1 MTLHQE
7 LKGRHRELALLDKLW
22 ETADPT
28 LLVLYSRRRI
38 GKTRLMT
45 HWVRERQVRAIY
57 WLAEPSSA
65 QDQLRSFSQTIYN
78 FANPD
83 EPDSDSFTYATW
95 QQAWEQV
102 AALAQTERLALILDE
117 FTTVLKIN
125 PDAANDLQ
133 NMWDHSL
140 TQSNLFLT
148 ICGSHLALIQ
158 RHLLSDQAPL
168 YGRATRQLHLQP
180 IPFGYTQDFLPE
192 LSPIDRVA
200 IYGIFG
206 GILAY
211 WQQIDQSKFLKENIS
226 YQLLNPDGLM
236 QVEACLLLQ
245 DFTQDPHNYAAIL
258 RAIARGDHTQKAI
271 CTSTGLAQ
279 GHVSKYL
286 SVLQD
291 AGFVERQIPIM
302 ASPKSRNGR
311 YYITDPYLRF
321 YFRFLADQQA
331 RLALGEGQLVLN
343 DIMMHL
349 GSWVDNY
356 ILSELCREWLLQA
369 GARGETALA
378 VEQVGGFWSQQTQ
391 VEVVGFHPRE
401 KTMILGACTLH
412 DEGDV
417 ALLHDLIDKSAAV
430 VPKTGKWRVA
440 YAAIARRDWTEDA
453 HQLAADKQ
461 QLAAFAKGNWQP
473 VALHLLNLAQLDA
486 DLHRWARPE

>member
-1 MTLHQE
+1 MTLHQKF
-7 LKGRHRELALLDKLW
+7 KGRHHELELLDELW

-28 LLVLYSRRRI
+28 LLVLYSRRRV

-148 ICGSHLALIQ
+148 ICGSHLALMQ
-158 RHLLSDQAPL
+158 RHLLSEQAPL

-180 IPFGYTQDFLPE
+180 IPFGYIQGFLVK
-192 LSPIDRVA
+192 SRPIHRVA
-200 IYGIFG
+200 IYSIFG
-206 GILAY
+206 GIPAY
-211 WQQIDQSKFLKENIS
+211 WQQIKQLESFRDILSSFLELDS
-226 YQLLNPDGLM
+226 LM
-236 QVEACLLLQ
+236 QVEAYLLLQ
-245 DFTQDPHNYAAIL
+245 DFIQDPHNYAAIL
-258 RAIARGDHTQKAI
+258 RAIARGNHTQKAI
-271 CTSTGLAQ
+271 CTRTGLAQ

-302 ASPKSRNGR
+302 AGPKSRNGR

-331 RLALGEGQLVLN
+331 RLALGEGQLVLD
-343 DIMMHL
+343 DIATQF
-349 GSWVDNY
+349 SSFIDNNT
-356 ILSELCREWLLQA
+356 LPELCREWLLQA

-391 VEVVGFHPRE
+391 VEVAGFHPRE

-440 YAAIARRDWTEDA
+440 YVALAHKEWSEDA